1 MTGTTER
8 LEQCDIPVSGMTC
21 AACSARVQRALELT
35 PGVNAANVNLMTN
48 QATVDFDPALIAPES
63 MVEVIRHAGYGAEV
77 PGADLAPDELLTAQD
92 TARTQEIATLRSK
105 VVVSGIA
112 AVLAMGLMLVPTG
125 WGMPLIN
132 IILLGLSLPVVFWAG
147 RHFYTRAWTGFRHH
161 SADMSTLSA
170 VGTGS
175 AFVFSVLMT
184 LASGW
189 FTAQGLEPHVYYE
202 AVIWV
207 ITLVLVGN
215 FLEAKA
221 KGRTSQAIR
230 KLLGLRPNTAR
241 VVRDG
246 AEVEISISELSVE
259 DILVVRPGEK
269 IPADGVVIHG
279 TSNVDESML
288 TGEPL
293 PVDKKP
299 GDTVVGATLNRNGA
313 LKVRVTATGGDTVL
327 SHIVRLVQQA
337 QGTKAPIQRLADRV
351 SAVFVPVILCV
362 AIATFVIWFDFG
374 PGPWYVHALAAAVTV
389 LVIACP
395 CAMGLAVPTAVM
407 VATGRGAER
416 GVLFKGGDVLQR
428 ASELDVVVLDKTGT
442 VTEGR
447 PTVTDIVAGDG
458 GESEILRLAASLER
472 LSEHPLAEAFVRAA
486 ENEGLSLS
494 EPQRFEVRAG
504 QGVLGQVDGRSL
516 AVGNASLMQAEGIET
531 SPMDDRAEAFG
542 ADGKTAVF
550 VVLDGTLAGVLAIAD
565 PIKRTSTAA
574 VANLHRLGLE
584 VVMLTGDARRTAE
597 SVARDT
603 GIDRVIAEV
612 LPDEKLSVI
621 RRLQQEGKV
630 VAMVGDGL
638 NDAPALAQADVGIAI
653 GTGTDVAIEAGSVT
667 LMRGDLAG
675 VPEALGLARRTL
687 RVIRQNLFWAFIY
700 NVIGVPIAAGVLYPA
715 FGLLLTPTIAGAA
728 MAASSVSVVSNSL
741 RLRSA

>member
-1 MTGTTER
+1 MTAPTES
-8 LEQCDIPVSGMTC
+8 LEHCDIPVSGMTC
-21 AACSARVQRALELT
+21 AACSARVQRALERT
-35 PGVNAANVNLMTN
+35 PGVSAANVNLMTN
-48 QATVDFDPALIAPES
+48 QATVDFDPAMTAAAAL
-63 MVEVIRHAGYGAEV
+63 VEVIREAGYGAEV
-77 PGADLAPDELLTAQD
+77 PRTELAPEELLTAQD
-92 TARTQEIATLRSK
+92 AARRQEIATLQWK
-105 VVVSGIA
+105 VMVSGIA
-112 AVLAMGLMLVPTG
+112 AVAAMGFMLVPTG
-125 WGMPLIN
+125 WSMQLIN
-132 IILLGLSLPVVFWAG
+132 FLLLGLSLPVVFWAG
-147 RHFYTRAWTGFRHH
+147 RHFYTRAWAGLRHH
-161 SADMSTLSA
+161 SADMSTLIA

-175 AFVFSVLMT
+175 AFLFSVTMT
-184 LASGW
+184 LAAGW
-189 FTAQGLEPHVYYE
+189 FTARGLEPHVYYE

-207 ITLVLVGN
+207 IALVLLGN
-215 FLEAKA
+215 LLEAKA

-246 AEVEISISELSVE
+246 AEVEIPLSDLAVE

-269 IPADGVVIHG
+269 IPADGMVIDG
-279 TSNVDESML
+279 ASNVDESML

-293 PVDKKP
+293 PVDKQP

-313 LKVRVTATGGDTVL
+313 LKVRVTATGADTVL

-337 QGTKAPIQRLADRV
+337 QGAKAPIQQLADRV
-351 SAVFVPVILCV
+351 SAVFVPVILCI

-374 PGPWYVHALAAAVTV
+374 PTPRYVHALAGAVTV

-447 PTVTDIVAGDG
+447 PTVTDIIAGDE
-458 GESEILRLAASLER
+458 GESDILRLAASLER
-472 LSEHPLAEAFVRAA
+472 LSEHPLAEAFIRAA
-486 ENEGLSLS
+486 ENKGLPLS

-516 AVGNASLMQAEGIET
+516 AVGNAGLMQAEGVET
-531 SPMDDRAEAFG
+531 APMDDRAQALE
-542 ADGKTAVF
+542 ADGKTVVF
-550 VVLDGTLAGVLAIAD
+550 VGLNGALAGVLAISD
-565 PIKRTSTAA
+565 PVKRTSKAA
-574 VANLHRLGLE
+574 ITHLHQLGLE

-612 LPDEKLSVI
+612 LPDEKLGVI

-638 NDAPALAQADVGIAI
+638 NDAPALAQADVGVAI

-667 LMRGDLAG
+667 LMRGDLTG

>member
-1 MTGTTER
+1 
-8 LEQCDIPVSGMTC
+8 
-21 AACSARVQRALELT
+21 
-35 PGVNAANVNLMTN
+35 
-48 QATVDFDPALIAPES
+48 
-63 MVEVIRHAGYGAEV
+63 
-77 PGADLAPDELLTAQD
+77 
-92 TARTQEIATLRSK
+92 
-105 VVVSGIA
+105 
-112 AVLAMGLMLVPTG
+112 
-125 WGMPLIN
+125 
-132 IILLGLSLPVVFWAG
+132 
-147 RHFYTRAWTGFRHH
+147 
-161 SADMSTLSA
+161 
-170 VGTGS
+170 
-175 AFVFSVLMT
+175 
-184 LASGW
+184 
-189 FTAQGLEPHVYYE
+189 
-202 AVIWV
+202 
-207 ITLVLVGN
+207 
-215 FLEAKA
+215 
-221 KGRTSQAIR
+221 
-230 KLLGLRPNTAR
+230 
-241 VVRDG
+241 
-246 AEVEISISELSVE
+246 
-259 DILVVRPGEK
+259 
-269 IPADGVVIHG
+269 
-279 TSNVDESML
+279 
-288 TGEPL
+288 
-293 PVDKKP
+293 
-299 GDTVVGATLNRNGA
+299 
-313 LKVRVTATGGDTVL
+313 
-327 SHIVRLVQQA
+327 
-337 QGTKAPIQRLADRV
+337 
-351 SAVFVPVILCV
+351 
-362 AIATFVIWFDFG
+362 
-374 PGPWYVHALAAAVTV
+374 
-389 LVIACP
+389 
-395 CAMGLAVPTAVM
+395 M